1 MAMDQPNSS
10 AGQLKTDE
18 EIARLVQQGNVEI
31 FAELAA
37 RYEQK
42 LKRYGKKFLSGDL
55 ASVED
60 AVQESFLK
68 IYRNI
73 KSYDSQR
80 KFSSWVYRI
89 AHNEFINVLKK
100 KEKGALLFFD
110 PDVIFPHP
118 VAKERADKEVEDHL
132 TAQAIE
138 KCLGRMSFK
147 YREVLVLYYLE
158 EKSYEEI
165 ADILRIPVSTVGVRL
180 KRGREAAQ
188 KICLKLGEIN

>member
-1 MAMDQPNSS
+1 MDQPHSS
-10 AGQLKTDE
+10 AGQQKTDE
-18 EIARLVQQGNVEI
+18 EIARLVQRGNIEI
-31 FAELAA
+31 FAELVS

-42 LKRYGKKFLSGDL
+42 LKRYGKKFLSNDTG
-55 ASVED
+55 SVED

-73 KSYDSQR
+73 QSYDPQR

-100 KEKGALLFFD
+100 KEKGAVLFFD

-118 VAKERADKEVEDHL
+118 VAKEKTQKYAEDRL
-132 TAQAIE
+132 TAQMVE
-138 KCLGRMSFK
+138 KCLDRMSFK
-147 YREVLVLYYLE
+147 YREVLVLFYLE

-188 KICLKLGEIN
+188 KICQISNPF